1 MLKCPVCGTENGDLD
16 TVCRSCKGFI
26 QAKVDTLD
34 LFSTAWGLMD
44 QPRRTFRRIAIAK
57 TKNYVILLSAAIG
70 IALVYLYFWHW
81 HLAVRFPSLITLLGI
96 GLLVGPPLGN
106 LLIALCSVVV
116 RFILRI
122 KGVRISFRTGFAL
135 LSYAGVPVVA
145 SLIAVMPVE
154 IAVFGM
160 FFFDNNPPPMVINP
174 GAYLGLLALDTLAG
188 CWSIVLI
195 VLGIRSAA
203 GVSWVWSI
211 IPALAVGALIAL
223 LVTGLR
229 PF

>member
-1 MLKCPVCGTENGDLD
+1 MLKCPVCGTENGDLE

-34 LFSTAWGLMD
+34 LFSTVWGLMD
-44 QPRRTFRRIAIAK
+44 QPSRTFRRIAIAK
-57 TKNYVILLSAAIG
+57 TKNYVIALSAGIG

-81 HLAVRFPSLITLLGI
+81 QMAVRMPSLVTLLGI
-96 GLLVGPPLGN
+96 GLLAGPPLGN
-106 LLIALCSVVV
+106 LLIALGSVVI

-122 KGVRISFRTGFAL
+122 RGVSLSFRSAFAL

-154 IAVFGM
+154 IAVFGI
-160 FFFDNNPPPMVINP
+160 FFFDNNPPPIVINP
-174 GAYLGLLALDTLAG
+174 VAYIGLLGLDTLAG
-188 CWSIVLI
+188 CWSIVWI
-195 VLGIRSAA
+195 VLGIRSATGA
-203 GVSWVWSI
+203 SWVWSI
-211 IPALAVGALIAL
+211 IPALVVGALIAL